1 MRKVKGDR
9 CSDYIFLVDPLHVI
23 LLVVKFALDLTMVLL
38 ALKNVAKV
46 NSYRGDLA
54 DLAAMNCSDSMVND
68 SLNETSTNISK
79 IVYKLDVITT
89 VLMLI
94 YFIISLIAVTLYVKN
109 QIAMRRKILQAK
121 FDASNLNNLNEAE

>member
-1 MRKVKGDR
+1 MRKEKGDR
-9 CSDYIFLVDPLHVI
+9 CSDYLFLVDPLHVVI
-23 LLVVKFALDLTMVLL
+23 LAVKFGLDIAMVVL
-38 ALKNVAKV
+38 ALKNVSKV

-89 VLMLI
+89 ILMLA
-94 YFIISLIAVTLYVKN
+94 YFIVSLIAV
-109 QIAMRRKILQAK
+109 I
-121 FDASNLNNLNEAE
+121 